1 MQIYYF
7 LIKKCSFTCTC
18 VFFVVPLQQMTNQSL
33 YDIILPLAISDVY
46 TYNIPDTLLP
56 IANCQSP
63 ITGRRVLVP
72 LGKKSVIG
80 IIYRQH
86 EGELPASVKVRDVLQ
101 IIDDTPIV
109 TAEQLKL
116 WEWLSSYYMC
126 TLGEVM
132 AAALPSEIIDD
143 NYSAAT
149 TQYIQLSPAYLAKE
163 AQEQLLGELKRAK
176 KQEQLVS
183 DFLRLAQNY
192 QVERRVLLE
201 QSGVSGA
208 ILRTLIDKGI
218 FIEEERSISRLRQ
231 YNGETQKPHTLD
243 SQQSRAIEEIR
254 KSWQEKNVTL
264 LHGVTSSGKTEVY
277 IHLIEEVLQQGKQV
291 LYLVPE
297 IALTTQLTDR
307 LQAVFGD
314 KLVVYHS
321 KFSNAER
328 VEIYH
333 EVKGDEAMRREARV
347 ILGARSAIFLPFNNL
362 GLIIVDE
369 EHEPSYKQQD
379 PAPRYHARS
388 AAIMMAHWYGAKV
401 LLGTATPSIESYHNA
416 LSGKYGLVEMKERF
430 QGLQLPQITMIDL
443 QRQYHRKEMY
453 GHFADPL
460 VDKIREEL
468 AKGKQVILFQNRRGY
483 APVLQCTKCGEAP
496 KCPNCDVTMTYHK
509 ATNSLVCHYC
519 GHSTRILSKCPKC
532 GGEMRTQGFGTERLE
547 EEIQGLFPE
556 ARVARMDL
564 DSTRKKDAY
573 QTIIDQFANH
583 EVDILIGTQMVT
595 KGLHFNDVSLVAVLQ
610 ADSLLNKPDFRS
622 YEQAFQM
629 LEQVSGRAGRTGSQG
644 EVMIQTFNPK
654 NPVFEFLKAHDYEG
668 LYQQQIAERELFK
681 YPPYQRLIM
690 LTLRHRDLGR
700 LETAASLLQ
709 QRLQQ
714 SFGERVSGVII
725 PSVTKVSNQWVRQI
739 RLRIETTANI
749 ARAKALVKEHIT
761 FVQQQEKCKGTII
774 LPDVD
779 PM

>member
-1 MQIYYF
+1 MHISF
-7 LIKKCSFTCTC
+7 LFCT
-18 VFFVVPLQQMTNQSL
+18 FAFEMTNQSL
-33 YDIILPLAISDVY
+33 YDIILPLAIADVY
-46 TYNIPDTLLP
+46 TYNIPEALLP
-56 IANCQSP
+56 IAYRLSP
-63 ITGRRVLVP
+63 ITGCRVLVP
-72 LGKKSVIG
+72 LGKKSIIG

-101 IIDDTPIV
+101 IVDESPII

-218 FIEEERSISRLRQ
+218 FLEEERPISRLRQ
-231 YNGETQKPHTLD
+231 YNGEIQQPHPLD
-243 SQQSRAIEEIR
+243 SQQSRAIAKIR
-254 KSWQEKNVTL
+254 ESWQEKNVTL

-297 IALTTQLTDR
+297 IALTTQLTER

-328 VEIYH
+328 VEIYNTIQ
-333 EVKGDEAMRREARV
+333 ENNSEFKIQNSKL
-347 ILGARSAIFLPFNNL
+347 ILGARSAIFLPFSDL

-519 GHSTRILSKCPKC
+519 GHSTRIPSKCPKC

-573 QTIIDQFANH
+573 QTIIDRFANH
-583 EVDILIGTQMVT
+583 EVEILIGTQMVT

-610 ADSLLNKPDFRS
+610 ADSLLNTPDFRS

-654 NPVFEFLKAHDYEG
+654 NPVFEFLKTHDYEG
-668 LYQQQIAERELFK
+668 LYSQQIAERELFK

-700 LETAASLLQ
+700 LDAAATLLQ

-739 RLRIETTANI
+739 RLRVETTANI
-749 ARAKALVKEHIT
+749 TRAKALLKEHIA
-761 FVQQQEKCKGTII
+761 FVQQHEKCKGTII

>member
-1 MQIYYF
+1 MLF
-7 LIKKCSFTCTC
+7 
-18 VFFVVPLQQMTNQSL
+18 
-33 YDIILPLAISDVY
+33 DIILPLAIADVY
-46 TYNIPDTLLP
+46 TYNIPSEIQYP
-56 IANCQSP
+56 QI
-63 ITGRRVLVP
+63 GMRVLVP
-72 LGKKSVIG
+72 LGKKSIIG
-80 IIYRQH
+80 IIYRKH
-86 EGELPASVKVRDVLQ
+86 EGELPANIKVRDVLQ
-101 IIDDTPIV
+101 IVDETPII

-176 KQEQLVS
+176 KQEQLVR
-183 DFLRLAQNY
+183 DFLRLAKNY

-201 QSGVSGA
+201 QTGVSGA

-218 FIEEERSISRLRQ
+218 FIEEERPISRLRQ
-231 YNGETQKPHTLD
+231 YNGETQQPHPLD
-243 SQQSRAIEEIR
+243 NQQSKAIKEIR
-254 KSWQEKNVTL
+254 DSWKEKNVTL

-277 IHLIEEVLQQGKQV
+277 IHLIEEMLQQGKQV

-328 VEIYH
+328 VEIYN
-333 EVKGDEAMRREARV
+333 EVKGERQEAKGRV
-347 ILGARSAIFLPFNNL
+347 ILGARSAIFLPCSDL

-401 LLGTATPSIESYHNA
+401 LLGTATPSIESYYNA
-416 LSGKYGLVEMKERF
+416 LTGKYGLVEMKERF

-460 VDKIREEL
+460 VDRIREEL
-468 AKGKQVILFQNRRGY
+468 SKGKQVILFQNRRGY
-483 APVLQCTKCGEAP
+483 APVLQCTQCGEAP

-509 ATNSLVCHYC
+509 AHNTLNCHYC
-519 GHSTRILSKCPKC
+519 GHHSSLITHSSSLTCPKC
-532 GGEMRTQGFGTERLE
+532 GSEMRTQGFGTERLE

-556 ARVARMDL
+556 VRVARMDL

-573 QTIIDQFANH
+573 QIIIDRFANH

-610 ADSLLNKPDFRS
+610 ADSLLNMPDFRS

-644 EVMIQTFNPK
+644 EVMIQAFNPK

-700 LETAASLLQ
+700 LEAAATLLQ

-714 SFGERVSGVII
+714 SFSERVSGVII
-725 PSVTKVSNQWVRQI
+725 PSLTKISNQWVRQI
-739 RLRIETTANI
+739 RLCVETTANI
-749 ARAKALVKEHIT
+749 TQAKALLKEHIT

>member
-1 MQIYYF
+1 
-7 LIKKCSFTCTC
+7 
-18 VFFVVPLQQMTNQSL
+18 MTNQSL
-33 YDIILPLAISDVY
+33 YDIILPLAIADVY
-46 TYNIPDTLLP
+46 TYNIPEALLP
-56 IANCQSP
+56 IDYRLSP
-63 ITGRRVLVP
+63 ITGCRVLVP
-72 LGKKSVIG
+72 LGKKSIIG
-80 IIYRQH
+80 IIYRKH

-101 IIDDTPIV
+101 IVDETPIV

-176 KQEQLVS
+176 KQEQLVR

-192 QVERRVLLE
+192 QVERRMLLE

-208 ILRTLIDKGI
+208 ILRTLIDKGV
-218 FIEEERSISRLRQ
+218 FLEEERPISRLRQ
-231 YNGETQKPHTLD
+231 YNGETQQPHSLD
-243 SQQSRAIEEIR
+243 SQQSRAIAKIR
-254 KSWQEKNVTL
+254 ESWQEKNVTL

-333 EVKGDEAMRREARV
+333 EVKGDEAKV
-347 ILGARSAIFLPFNNL
+347 ILGARSSIFLPFNNL

-401 LLGTATPSIESYHNA
+401 LLGTATPSIESYYNA
-416 LSGKYGLVEMKERF
+416 LTGKYGLVEMKERF

-483 APVLQCTKCGEAP
+483 APVLQCTKCGESP

-519 GHSTRILSKCPKC
+519 GHSTRIPSKCPKC

-547 EEIQGLFPE
+547 EEIHGLFPE

-564 DSTRKKDAY
+564 DSTRKKDSY
-573 QTIIDQFANH
+573 QRIIDDFAAH
-583 EVDILIGTQMVT
+583 RVDILIGTQMVT

-610 ADSLLNKPDFRS
+610 ADSLLNTPDFRS

-654 NPVFEFLKAHDYEG
+654 NPVFEFLKAHNYEG

-700 LETAASLLQ
+700 LDAAATLLQ

-725 PSVTKVSNQWVRQI
+725 PSVTKISNQWVRQI

-749 ARAKALVKEHIT
+749 AQAKALLKEHIRW
-761 FVQQQEKCKGTII
+761 VQQHEKCKGTII

>member
-1 MQIYYF
+1 
-7 LIKKCSFTCTC
+7 
-18 VFFVVPLQQMTNQSL
+18 MTNQSL
-33 YDIILPLAISDVY
+33 YDIILPLAIADVY
-46 TYNIPDTLLP
+46 TYRVSDIGYRVSDASL
-56 IANCQSP
+56 IGC
-63 ITGRRVLVP
+63 RVLVP
-72 LGKKSVIG
+72 LGKKSIIG
-80 IIYRQH
+80 IIYRKH
-86 EGELPASVKVRDVLQ
+86 EGELPTNVKVRDVLQ
-101 IIDDTPIV
+101 IVDETPII

-116 WEWLSSYYMC
+116 WEWLSNYYMC

-163 AQEQLLGELKRAK
+163 AQEQLLEELKRAK
-176 KQEQLVS
+176 KQEQLVR

-218 FIEEERSISRLRQ
+218 FLEEERPISRLRQ
-231 YNGETQKPHTLD
+231 YKGETQQPHPLD

-254 KSWQEKNVTL
+254 KSWQERNVTL

-347 ILGARSAIFLPFNNL
+347 ILGARSAIFLPFSNL

-468 AKGKQVILFQNRRGY
+468 SKGKQVILFQNRRGY

-519 GHSTRILSKCPKC
+519 GHSTRIPSKCPKC

-547 EEIQGLFPE
+547 EEIHGLFPE

-610 ADSLLNKPDFRS
+610 ADSLLNTPDFRS

-654 NPVFEFLKAHDYEG
+654 NPVFEFLKTHDYEG
-668 LYQQQIAERELFK
+668 LYSQQIAERELFK

-690 LTLRHRDLGR
+690 LTLRHRDLSR
-700 LETAASLLQ
+700 LEAAASLLQ

-739 RLRIETTANI
+739 RLRVETTANI
-749 ARAKALVKEHIT
+749 AQAKALLKEHIT

>member
-1 MQIYYF
+1 
-7 LIKKCSFTCTC
+7 
-18 VFFVVPLQQMTNQSL
+18 MTNQSL
-33 YDIILPLAISDVY
+33 YDIILPLAIADVY
-46 TYNIPDTLLP
+46 TYRVVDAREASYGTAAPNGDGKAQALIG
-56 IANCQSP
+56 C
-63 ITGRRVLVP
+63 RVLVP
-72 LGKKSVIG
+72 LGKKSIIG

-176 KQEQLVS
+176 KQEQLVR

-192 QVERRVLLE
+192 QVERRLLLE
-201 QSGVSGA
+201 QAGVSGA
-208 ILRTLIDKGI
+208 ILRTLIDKGV
-218 FIEEERSISRLRQ
+218 FLEEERPISRLRQ
-231 YNGETQKPHTLD
+231 YNGEIQQPHHLD
-243 SQQSRAIEEIR
+243 NQQSRAIAEIR
-254 KSWQEKNVTL
+254 ESWQEKNVTL

-333 EVKGDEAMRREARV
+333 ACHGTPVIGRAEPYGVMGKGRV
-347 ILGARSAIFLPFNNL
+347 MLGARSAIFLPFSDL

-519 GHSTRILSKCPKC
+519 GHSTRIPSKCPKC

-573 QTIIDQFANH
+573 QTIIDRFANH

-610 ADSLLNKPDFRS
+610 ADSLLNTPDFRS

-629 LEQVSGRAGRTGSQG
+629 LEQVSGRAGRTSSQG
-644 EVMIQTFNPK
+644 EVMVQTFNPK
-654 NPVFEFLKAHDYEG
+654 NPVFEFLKTHDYEG
-668 LYQQQIAERELFK
+668 LYSQQIAERELFK

-700 LETAASLLQ
+700 LEAAASLLQ

>member
-1 MQIYYF
+1 
-7 LIKKCSFTCTC
+7 
-18 VFFVVPLQQMTNQSL
+18 MTNQSL
-33 YDIILPLAISDVY
+33 YDIILPLAIADVY
-46 TYNIPDTLLP
+46 TYNIPEALLP
-56 IANCQSP
+56 I
-63 ITGRRVLVP
+63 TGCRVLVP
-72 LGKKSVIG
+72 LGKKSIIG
-80 IIYRQH
+80 IIYRKH
-86 EGELPASVKVRDVLQ
+86 EGELPANVKVRDVLQ
-101 IIDDTPIV
+101 IVDETPIV
-109 TAEQLKL
+109 TTEQLKL

-126 TLGEVM
+126 TLGEIM

-176 KQEQLVS
+176 KQEQLVR

-192 QVERRVLLE
+192 QVERRALLE

-208 ILRTLIDKGI
+208 ILRILIDKGV
-218 FIEEERSISRLRQ
+218 FLEKEQPISRLRQ
-231 YNGETQKPHTLD
+231 YTGETQQPHSLD
-243 SQQSRAIEEIR
+243 SQQSRAIAEIR
-254 KSWQEKNVTL
+254 ESWREKKVTL

-307 LQAVFGD
+307 LQAVCGD

-333 EVKGDEAMRREARV
+333 EVRGERREATGKV
-347 ILGARSAIFLPFNNL
+347 ILGARSAIFLPFSDL

-388 AAIMMAHWYGAKV
+388 AAIMMASWYGAKV

-416 LSGKYGLVEMKERF
+416 LSGKYGLVEMTERF
-430 QGLQLPQITMIDL
+430 QGLQLPQITLIDL

-460 VDKIREEL
+460 VYRIREEL

-483 APVLQCTKCGEAP
+483 APFLQCPNCGEVP
-496 KCPNCDVTMTYHK
+496 KCPNCDVSMTYHK
-509 ATNSLVCHYC
+509 ANRTLVCHCC
-519 GHSTRILSKCPKC
+519 GHSTSAPNHCPKC
-532 GGEMRTQGFGTERLE
+532 KTEYRTHGFGTERLE
-547 EEIQGLFPE
+547 EEIHGLFPE
-556 ARVARMDL
+556 ARIQRMDL

-573 QTIIDQFANH
+573 QTIIDRFAKH

-610 ADSLLNKPDFRS
+610 ADSLLNQPDFRS
-622 YEQAFQM
+622 YEHAFQM

-644 EVMIQTFNPK
+644 EVMIQTFDPK
-654 NPVFEFLKAHDYEG
+654 NSLYQHLIQHDYQG
-668 LYQQQIAERELFK
+668 LYAEQIAERKAFGF
-681 YPPYQRLIM
+681 PPYHRMIM
-690 LTLRHRDLGR
+690 LTLKHRDIQR
-700 LETAASLLQ
+700 LTAASDLLQ

-714 SFGERVSGVII
+714 VFGSRVSGVIL
-725 PSVTKVSNQWVRQI
+725 PSIARTQNMYVRQI
-739 RLRIETTANI
+739 RLTIEATANI
-749 ARAKALVKEHIT
+749 ARAKDMVREQIS
-761 FVQQQEKCKGTII
+761 FVQRQSTCKGTII